1 MDALSQQVKGC
12 GVGEKKVEG
21 KKKLGLIPLA
31 PKLESNKNGAT
42 TTVDSNLRKLNIS
55 PNQPIYKYD
64 VKIACFFLNADGKE
78 IEVEFSK
85 SPKQDAQHER
95 DKMKCQKLYEMA
107 VKKTPALQKSG
118 AEFFYDRQASLY
130 STTKLTA
137 KDNIKLEFGKEA
149 FKTPNFVR
157 GVFELKAVAESY
169 QATSNGIR
177 STVHPAPALADK
189 TLTEAISIFISG
201 PAYSNKN
208 VITVGSCVHYLLD
221 SSRLNVK
228 MINYDQGFRYSALGA
243 SKGVKSLQGTS
254 KDPSLYMVTEMK
266 STLFHP
272 DDMPVVDLMQSYPGF
287 TPNFNVHSPAGAHI
301 ARAIIGLEV
310 YCDYGKNANNMEEA
324 MIVKIIAF
332 DSSSRDVV
340 FDCDGEDVSVQQ
352 YFKKKYGINLKYPDL
367 PTAVAKGKKGGKMH
381 LPVELL
387 KTCPSQKVTNNQ
399 MVGNEQAD
407 MIKLSAAPP
416 HQRKPTTDAVAKS
429 VGIAADNVYGFI
441 EVEPSQKVQ
450 AIILPKPK
458 IAFSGNK
465 LVAFGQNA
473 KCPTDFTKAGHF
485 YEAKELK
492 NWEVCYVQNEEIQGL
507 SDQLVAEMSNNGMK
521 VAKPAISHIVKSD
534 LETVFKKAK
543 SAGRQLIFFV
553 IRTKYHFHQAI
564 KAFEQKYDMLTQE
577 IHFETGEKFF
587 RQAQTR
593 QNIVNKT
600 NMKLGGLNYLIG
612 SNYLN
617 NPRVLIVG
625 FETSQTGGDIVTV
638 GYAANMMDHYQKFA
652 GGYVY
657 AARGRDIYGPIIKET
672 LVGIFNNFKQHKHRG
687 APEELIIY
695 FNGITE
701 GQYGMINEEYTQQVK
716 SACSTMNEAFRPKIT
731 IIASSKQ
738 HNERLYKSEQG
749 RLSNLEPGTV
759 VDHTIVSPV
768 YSEFYLASSVARQG
782 TTKAAKFT
790 LIYASAPGKTMER
803 IETLTN
809 DLCYDHQIVFHPVG
823 LPVPLFIAGR
833 NSQRGAMILAQNG
846 PSMTNREV
854 DLVKTNQNL
863 GYTAKNLFGSR
874 FNA

>member
-1 MDALSQQVKGC
+1 MDALSKQLGEC
-12 GVGEKKVEG
+12 GVGAET
-21 KKKLGLIPLA
+21 KKKLGLIALA
-31 PKLESNKNGAT
+31 PKLESNKNGTT

-64 VKIACFFLNADGKE
+64 VKIACFYTNAQGNEVE
-78 IEVEFSK
+78 IEFSK
-85 SPKQDAQHER
+85 SPKKDSQHDR
-95 DKMKCQKLYEMA
+95 DKMKCQKFYEMA
-107 VKKTPALQKSG
+107 VNKTPALQKAG
-118 AEFFYDRQASLY
+118 GKFFYDRQASLY
-130 STTKLTA
+130 STTKLA
-137 KDNIKLEFGKEA
+137 AKLEFSKEA
-149 FKTPNFVR
+149 SKAPNFVR
-157 GVFELKAVAESY
+157 AVFELKAVAESY

-189 TLTEAISIFISG
+189 TLVEAISIFLSG

-208 VITVGSCVHYLLD
+208 VITIGNCVHYLLD
-221 SSRLNVK
+221 TSGINVK
-228 MINYDQGFRYSALGA
+228 MISYDQGFRYSALGA
-243 SKGVKSLQGTS
+243 SKGVKSLQGTN

-272 DDMPVVDLMQSYPGF
+272 DDMSIVDLMQSYPGF

-301 ARAIIGLEV
+301 AKAIIGLEV
-310 YCDYGKNANNMEEA
+310 YCDYGKNQNNMEEA
-324 MIVKIIAF
+324 LIVKIIAF

-340 FDCDGEDVSVQQ
+340 FDCDGVDVSVQQ
-352 YFKKKYGINLKYPDL
+352 YFKNKYNITLKYPDL
-367 PTAVAKGKKGGKMH
+367 PTAVAKGKKGGKIH

-387 KTCPSQKVTNNQ
+387 KSCPSQKVTNNQ
-399 MVGNEQAD
+399 MIGNEQAD

-416 HQRKPTTDAVAKS
+416 HQRKPTTDAVAKA
-429 VGIAADNVYGFI
+429 VGIAADKVYGFI
-441 EVEPSQKVQ
+441 EVEASQKVQ
-450 AIILPKPK
+450 GIILPKPK
-458 IAFSGNK
+458 IAFAGNK
-465 LVAFGQNA
+465 FVAFGQNA
-473 KCPTDFTKAGHF
+473 KCPTDFSKAGHF

-492 NWEVCYVQNEEIQGL
+492 NWEMCYFQNDEIQGL
-507 SDQLVAEMSNNGMK
+507 SDQLVAEMSNNGMR
-521 VAKPAISHIVKSD
+521 VAKPTISYIVKND
-534 LETVFKKAK
+534 LEAVFKKAK
-543 SAGRQLIFFV
+543 QAGRQLIFFV
-553 IRTKYHFHQAI
+553 IRTRYNIHQAI
-564 KAFEQKYDMLTQE
+564 KSFEQKYDILTQE

-617 NPRVLIVG
+617 NPRVLIIG

-652 GGYVY
+652 GGYIY
-657 AARGRDIYGPIIKET
+657 TARSRDIYGPIIKDT
-672 LVGIFNNFKQHKHRG
+672 LVGIFNNFKKFKNRG

-695 FNGITE
+695 FNGVTE

-716 SACSTMNEAFRPKIT
+716 NACSTMNEAFRPKIT
-731 IIASSKQ
+731 IIATSKT

-749 RLSNLEPGTV
+749 RISNLEPGTV

-790 LIYASAPGKTMER
+790 LIYASAPGKSMER

-833 NSQRGAMILAQNG
+833 YSQRGAMVLGHNG
-846 PSMTNREV
+846 PSITNKEV
-854 DLVKTNQNL
+854 DLVLTNQRL
-863 GYTAKNLFGSR
+863 GYSDKNLFGSR
-874 FNA
+874 YNA